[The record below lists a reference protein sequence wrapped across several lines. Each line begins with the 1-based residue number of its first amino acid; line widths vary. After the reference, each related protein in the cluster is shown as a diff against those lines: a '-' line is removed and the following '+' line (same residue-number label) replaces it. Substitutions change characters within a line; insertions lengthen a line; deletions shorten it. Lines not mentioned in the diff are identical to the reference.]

1 MKGRGSIGIVVACL
15 AAALAGCSTERT
27 TGSPDGVM
35 HQNTDSYTNY
45 ETPSRNYFG
54 GGGADPE
61 VCKPSRDRNY

>member
-1 MKGRGSIGIVVACL
+1 MKCSGSIGIVIACL
-15 AAALAGCSTERT
+15 ALAGCSTERT

-61 VCKPSRDRNY
+61 VYKPSRDRNY